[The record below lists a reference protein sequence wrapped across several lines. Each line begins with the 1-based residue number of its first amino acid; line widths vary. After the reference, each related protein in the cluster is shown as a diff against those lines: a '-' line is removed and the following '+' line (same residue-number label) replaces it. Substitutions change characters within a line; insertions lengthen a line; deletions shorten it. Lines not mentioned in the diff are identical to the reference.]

1 MSISKNLKVA
11 TVEQIKERVLNS
23 RSGIAVFADNEKLK
37 SCFADT
43 IDCIKAIKNRDVNY
57 LFTLHKQ
64 LSIYEVNDRLTRAV
78 KALKL
83 GVDA

>member
-11 TVEQIKERVLNS
+11 TVAQIKERVLNS
-23 RSGIAVFADNEKLK
+23 KSGIAVFSDNGKLK

-43 IDCIKAIKNRDVNY
+43 IDCIKAIKKRDVNY

-64 LSIYEVNDRLTRAV
+64 MSIDEVDDRLSRAV
-78 KALKL
+78 KSLKL
-83 GVDA
+83 DIDA